1 MKQDAQHLMSLVEK
15 HKERII
21 TAQQHIFDN
30 PEVGFQE
37 WETTKYLVEQFR
49 ELGYT
54 PVEAGDIPGFY
65 ADLDTGIPGPKIA
78 VFGELDALIV
88 PAHPK
93 AKNGV
98 VHACG
103 HNAQCA
109 ILLGIA
115 AAMKEPGA
123 TDGLCGSIRFIAV
136 PAEELIQVD
145 YRRELVNKG
154 LLHFL
159 HGKGEFIYRGIL
171 DNVDAAFLFHSS
183 VPTEDNDFYY
193 RDGNNGLTAK
203 VIEYHGVSAHAGG
216 APYKGVNAMYAAT
229 LGLQAINSLRETF
242 RDQDQVR
249 VHPILTLGDCSVN
262 AIPHYAKIETYVR
275 GKTLSSIQENS
286 GKVNRALAGAALS
299 MGTGLD
305 IYETGGYAPLR
316 SDPKMG
322 EIACRCMETVS
333 PGKLVIRH
341 IIGGGSTDMGDVS
354 TLMPTVHPYACGV
367 SGTPHG
373 DNYCIS
379 DPVKACVNPAKAG
392 VLMLHELL
400 GENAAQANAII
411 AAYKPL
417 YANASEYC
425 KAMEQTMKHLSFSV
439 TTDDDGA
446 VQATL
451 K

>member
-1 MKQDAQHLMSLVEK
+1 MKYNAERLMALVEK
-15 HKERII
+15 HKDLII
-21 TAQQHIFDN
+21 TAQQHIFDH

-37 WETTKYLVEQFR
+37 WETSKYLSEQFR
-49 ELGYT
+49 KLGYT

-78 VFGELDALIV
+78 VFGEMDALIV
-88 PAHPK
+88 PGHPK
-93 AKNGV
+93 AKNGI

-123 TDGLCGSIRFIAV
+123 IDGLCGSIRFIAV

-145 YRRELVNKG
+145 YRRGLVQKG
-154 LLHFL
+154 VIHSL
-159 HGKGEFIYRGIL
+159 HGKGEFLYRGFL
-171 DNVDAAFLFHSS
+171 DGVDAAFLFHAS
-183 VPTEDNDFYY
+183 VAAEGNDFYY
-193 RDGNNGLTAK
+193 RDGSNGMSSK

-216 APYKGVNAMYAAT
+216 APHKGVNAMYAAT

-262 AIPHYAKIETYVR
+262 TIPHYARIETYVR

-286 GKVNRALAGAALS
+286 RKVNRALAGAALS
-299 MGTGLD
+299 MGTGMD
-305 IYETGGYAPLR
+305 IYETGAYAPLL
-316 SDPKMG
+316 SDPRMG

-333 PGKLVIRH
+333 PGKVLIRH
-341 IIGGGSTDMGDVS
+341 IIGGGCTDMGDVS
-354 TLMPTVHPYACGV
+354 TIMPTVHPYACGV
-367 SGTPHG
+367 TGTAHG
-373 DNYCIS
+373 DNYYIS
-379 DPVKACVNPAKAG
+379 DPIKACVNPAKAG

-400 GENAAQANAII
+400 GENAAEAKSII
-411 AAYKPL
+411 ADYKPL
-417 YANASEYC
+417 YASPAEYC
-425 KAMEQTMKHLSFSV
+425 NAMKETMKHLSFSV
-439 TTDDDGA
+439 TTDQDGA
-446 VQATL
+446 IQAKL
-451 K
+451 N